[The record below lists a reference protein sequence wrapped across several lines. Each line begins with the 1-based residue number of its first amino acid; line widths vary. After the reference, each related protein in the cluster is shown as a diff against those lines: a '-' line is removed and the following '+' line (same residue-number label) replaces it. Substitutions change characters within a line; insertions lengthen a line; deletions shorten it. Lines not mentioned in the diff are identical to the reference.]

1 VQARYEML
9 RRHQVDG
16 LPVATVATAFVVS
29 RPTFYQAWAALQ
41 RSCLPGLM
49 PGRPGPKDGYKLSA
63 AIVAF
68 VRALKAADPGLT
80 IPAGLRAIQD
90 RFGVTVHR
98 RSLERALARPRPST
112 PAG

>member
-1 VQARYEML
+1 
-9 RRHQVDG
+9 
-16 LPVATVATAFVVS
+16 
-29 RPTFYQAWAALQ
+29 
-41 RSCLPGLM
+41 M

-63 AIVAF
+63 AVVAS

-80 IPAGLRAIQD
+80 PPACLRAIPD

-98 RSLERALARPRPST
+98 RSLERALARPKPST

>member
-16 LPVATVATAFVVS
+16 LPVATVAAAFGVS
-29 RPTFYQAWAALQ
+29 RPTFYQARAALQ
-41 RSCLPGLM
+41 RSGLPGLM

-68 VRALKAADPGLT
+68 ARALKAAEPTLT
-80 IPAGLRAIQD
+80 TPACLRAIQD

-98 RSLERALARPRPST
+98 RSLERALARPKPST
-112 PAG
+112 LAG